1 MNMSKTKKS
10 GNGVTRNR
18 VPNDVFVKAW
28 AKASTMA
35 DVLESTGI
43 SSSGAFQK
51 AKRLREAGVKL
62 PKLGRAERQPIDV
75 SALNAL
81 LK

>member
-1 MNMSKTKKS
+1 MSKSKK
-10 GNGVTRNR
+10 GNGITRNR

-28 AKASTMA
+28 AKANTMA
-35 DVLESTGI
+35 DVLEATGI
-43 SSSGAFQK
+43 SPSGAFQK
-51 AKRLREAGVKL
+51 AKKLREAGVKL
-62 PKLGRAERQPIDV
+62 PKLQHAERQPIDV